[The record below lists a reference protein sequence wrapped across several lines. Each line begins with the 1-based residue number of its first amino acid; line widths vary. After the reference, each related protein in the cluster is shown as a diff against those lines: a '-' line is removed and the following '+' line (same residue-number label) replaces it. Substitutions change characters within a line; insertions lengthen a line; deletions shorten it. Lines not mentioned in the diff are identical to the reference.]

1 MFISR
6 IVLKNWRNFKEADTM
21 LRDVTYVI
29 GANAT
34 GKSNFLDVFRF
45 LRDVA
50 KPQGGGLQKAVLDRG
65 GLQKLRCLHARSRPE
80 VSIEVHLSKSSA
92 EDKPSW
98 IYSLAIK
105 SEAVGANRPIVAQEQ
120 VVRVEGK
127 QKAIL
132 FERPND
138 KDKTDRERLTQT
150 FLEQVN
156 ENREFREI
164 AEDFSGATYL
174 HLVPQLIK
182 FGDFIGGRQL
192 ENDPFGQA
200 FLERVARVS
209 EKTRESRLRRI
220 EKALAK
226 AIPQFEKLRF
236 EKDTAGRPHLEA
248 RYLHHRPNA
257 GLQKEDQFSDGTL
270 RLIALFWLLVDGDG
284 LLLLEEPELS
294 LDEDIVRQLP
304 RLIDRVS
311 RSNKKRRRQ
320 MIVTTHSQALLE
332 NKAIDGFGVLRLER
346 GNEGSLILQPSS
358 EEIDLL
364 KSGLSVADVLLPK
377 VHPQNADQ
385 LELL

>member
-6 IVLKNWRNFKEADTM
+6 IILKNWRNFKEANAV

-50 KPQGGGLQKAVLDRG
+50 KPQGGGLQKAVSDRG
-65 GLQKLRCLHARSRPE
+65 GLKKLRCLHARSRPD
-80 VSIEVHLSKSSA
+80 VSIEVHLSESSA
-92 EDKPSW
+92 GGQPSW

-105 SEAVGANRPIVAQEQ
+105 SEAVGANRPVVAKEQ
-120 VVRVEGK
+120 VSQIEGK
-127 QKAIL
+127 QKRIL
-132 FERPND
+132 FTRPND
-138 KDKTDRERLTQT
+138 KDKADRERLTQT
-150 FLEQVN
+150 FLEQVS

-164 AEDFSGATYL
+164 ADDFSGATYL

-304 RLIDRVS
+304 GLIDRVS

-346 GNEGSLILQPSS
+346 GEEGSHILQPSKD
-358 EEIDLL
+358 EIELL

-377 VHPQNADQ
+377 VHPKNVGQ

>member
-6 IVLKNWRNFKEADTM
+6 IILKNWRNFKEANTA

-50 KPQGGGLQKAVLDRG
+50 KPQGGGLQKAVADRG
-65 GLQKLRCLHARSRPE
+65 GLKKLRCLHARSRPDI
-80 VSIEVHLSKSSA
+80 SIEVHLSESSA
-92 EDKPSW
+92 GDQPSW
-98 IYSLAIK
+98 VYSLAIK
-105 SEAVGANRPIVAQEQ
+105 SEGVGANRPVVAKEQ
-120 VVRVEGK
+120 VIRIEGK
-127 QKAIL
+127 QKKIL
-132 FERPND
+132 FTRPND
-138 KDKTDRERLTQT
+138 KDKLDRERQTQT
-150 FLEQVN
+150 FLEQVS
-156 ENREFREI
+156 ENRDFREI
-164 AEDFSGATYL
+164 ADDFSGATYL

-304 RLIDRVS
+304 ALIDRVS

-346 GNEGSLILQPSS
+346 GEEGSHILQPSKD
-358 EEIDLL
+358 EIELL

-377 VHPQNADQ
+377 VHPKNVGQ

>member
-6 IVLKNWRNFKEADTM
+6 IVLKNWRNFKEADAN

-50 KPQGGGLQKAVLDRG
+50 KPQGGGLQKAISDRG
-65 GLQKLRCLHARSRPE
+65 GLKKLRCLHARSRPE
-80 VSIEVHLSKSSA
+80 VSIEVHLSEFSA
-92 EDKPSW
+92 EDEPGW
-98 IYSLAIK
+98 IYHLAIK
-105 SEAVGANRPIVAQEQ
+105 SEGVGSNRPIVAKEQ
-120 VVRVEGK
+120 VTKIVDR
-127 QKAIL
+127 QKKVL
-132 FERPND
+132 FTRPNE
-138 KDKTDRERLTQT
+138 KDREDRERLTQT
-150 FLEQVN
+150 FLEQVS
-156 ENREFREI
+156 ENRAFREI
-164 AEDFSGATYL
+164 ADDFSGATYL

-182 FGDFIGGRQL
+182 YGDFIGGRQL

-200 FLERVARVS
+200 FLERLAKVS

-220 EKALAK
+220 EKALSK

-236 EKDTAGRPHLEA
+236 EKDSAGRPHLEA

-346 GNEGSLILQPSS
+346 SDEGSRVLRPSS
-358 EEIDLL
+358 EEISLL

-377 VHPQNADQ
+377 VHPTKVGQ

>member
-6 IVLKNWRNFKEADTM
+6 IVLKNWRNFKEADVA

-29 GANAT
+29 GANAA

-50 KPQGGGLQKAVLDRG
+50 KPQGGGLQKAISDRG
-65 GLQKLRCLHARSRPE
+65 GLKKLRCLHARTRPD
-80 VSIEVHLSKSSA
+80 VLIEVHLSELSA
-92 EDKPSW
+92 VDPPDW

-105 SEAVGANRPIVAQEQ
+105 SEGVGANRPVVAKEQ
-120 VVRVEGK
+120 VIQITENQRKV
-127 QKAIL
+127 L
-132 FERPND
+132 FTRPNE
-138 KDKTDRERLTQT
+138 KDKGDRELLTQT
-150 FLEQVN
+150 FLEQVS
-156 ENREFREI
+156 ENRKFREI
-164 AEDFSGATYL
+164 ADHFSAATYL

-200 FLERVARVS
+200 FLERVAVVS

-220 EKALAK
+220 EKALSI

-236 EKDTAGRPHLEA
+236 EKDSAGRPHLEA

-257 GLQKEDQFSDGTL
+257 GLQREDQFSDGTL
-270 RLIALFWLLVDGDG
+270 RLIALFWLLADGDG

-304 RLIDRVS
+304 RLIHRVS

-332 NKAIDGFGVLRLER
+332 NKAIDGYGVLRLER
-346 GNEGSLILQPSS
+346 GEEGSKVLQPSK
-358 EEIDLL
+358 EEIGLL
-364 KSGLSVADVLLPK
+364 QSGLSVADVLLPK
-377 VHPQNADQ
+377 VHPQAVEQ